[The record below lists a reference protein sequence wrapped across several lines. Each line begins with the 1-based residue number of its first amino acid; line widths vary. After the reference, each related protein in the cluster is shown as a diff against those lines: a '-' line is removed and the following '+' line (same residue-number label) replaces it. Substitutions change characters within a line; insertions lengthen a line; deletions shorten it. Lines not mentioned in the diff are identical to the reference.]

1 MTKNIGGCQGLIF
14 KNFQRNSLFRMSD
27 RNSVRTVD
35 NSGESKNHIISKN
48 PFAEKEGIC
57 LAWKD
62 VSFSVRQKNDDS
74 KVILRDVSGMVVP
87 GELNSIMGPS
97 GSGKV
102 RN

>member
-1 MTKNIGGCQGLIF
+1 MSA
-14 KNFQRNSLFRMSD
+14 RNSIKSD
-27 RNSVRTVD
+27 RNL
-35 NSGESKNHIISKN
+35 GENKNDIISKN

-57 LAWKD
+57 VAWKD